1 MGERAGVTCA
11 PGGVAPEARLFCE
24 HDPQRLTNQTHSHLP
39 HQTRHSQKSSG
50 TSSTRATLVGSSRRQ
65 EMDKAAQ
72 AVRRG
77 TVRLSSSLGSGHSAL
92 KLIISEKKSVRNA
105 LKAFVRAQQSGNI
118 KIART
123 CERSRRS
130 LALAASSYVSKWA
143 ETEESDAIQD
153 VATNMAE
160 LNACWT
166 EIQKEMI
173 EDMKQNAILYEKI
186 LDSEKALDHAKKQV
200 DHCLGKEKKIKKDI
214 EKAEKK
220 GDDVMGL
227 QSKLKQ
233 AQQASELA
241 QAELRGRSHEAQCI
255 KMAYFQTA
263 VKEYAQSFQNLASKA
278 SVLFQAQE
286 KLAALLPETQS
297 RDMSAGVPQYT
308 GSQEASAI
316 VSEAKGQ
323 LRTSQLPLFLSSS
336 PAAAEDGG
344 GDDVGMTAPP
354 PSYSAAVQRSRSL
367 PSSAGRI
374 VKEEAAGGMQEEEE
388 TLGWG
393 SDEFSD

>member
-11 PGGVAPEARLFCE
+11 PGGVAREVRLRAFSFANSCFEAEARLFCE

-105 LKAFVRAQQSGNI
+105 LKAFVRAQQS
-118 KIART
+118 
-123 CERSRRS
+123 
-130 LALAASSYVSKWA
+130 ASSYVSKWA